1 MEIEREDVLNISLV
15 ILGVQLL
22 NKSEAKNEFAKQVGT
37 EVTDTPTAG
46 VTGMITINLTPAIG
60 ETPPP
65 ISPPPPPFQKMRLN
79 RDRIQLDLLPD
90 RANIL
95 KEYPKREEI
104 YRFAEVVGIAL
115 DQTDFSSQHPQAYG
129 VNLDAVYRLTTGET
143 ASQFIVSQLYTPNL
157 FQEKGYQVLGGTS
170 ELSLRREERSWNIRF
185 QPRFGD
191 TEADKLFVGLNLHN
205 DDGLVP
211 TQAIMAELLIEV
223 WDQMD
228 SIMEYL
234 S

>member
-1 MEIEREDVLNISLV
+1 MEIELEDVLNISLV
-15 ILGVQLL
+15 ILDVQLL

-46 VTGMITINLTPAIG
+46 VTGMITINLTPAAG
-60 ETPPP
+60 ETPTPP
-65 ISPPPPPFQKMRLN
+65 SPPPFQKMRLN

-90 RANIL
+90 RTSIL

-104 YRFAEVVGIAL
+104 DRFAEVVGIAL
-115 DQTDFSSQHPQAYG
+115 DQTDFSSQRPQAYG

-191 TEADKLFVGLNLHN
+191 PEADKLFVGLNLHN

-211 TQAIMAELLIEV
+211 TQAIIAKLLTEV